1 MIGKVKSFLGIES
14 VKIELETPFKI
25 PHDGDFLMGTVILNS
40 KSNQTIKSITIKL
53 IEKYQRGIRKNKL
66 INEYTVGVFEY
77 EKPLIIEANKELT
90 FEFKMKYNVSESEM
104 DKIGSQN
111 FITKTFVK
119 FAKILNNVKS
129 EFRLE
134 ASAKIAGNA
143 ISPLTKKEIK
153 VIF

>member
-14 VKIELETPFKI
+14 VKIDLDIPSKI
-25 PHDGDFLMGTVILNS
+25 AHDSDFLIGKVILNS
-40 KSNQTIKSITIKL
+40 KSDQTIKSITIKL

-66 INEYTVGVFEY
+66 INEYVVGVFEY
-77 EKPLIIEANKELT
+77 KKPLKIEANKELT
-90 FEFKMKYNVSESEM
+90 FEFKMQYNVSESEM
-104 DKIGSQN
+104 DKIGGQN
-111 FITKTFVK
+111 FITKSFVK
-119 FAKILNNVKS
+119 IAKLLNNVKS

-134 ASAKIAGNA
+134 ASAKITGNA